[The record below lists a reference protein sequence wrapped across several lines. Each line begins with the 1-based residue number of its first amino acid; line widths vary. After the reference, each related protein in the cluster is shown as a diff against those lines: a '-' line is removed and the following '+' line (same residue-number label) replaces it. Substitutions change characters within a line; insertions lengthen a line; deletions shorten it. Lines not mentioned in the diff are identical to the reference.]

1 MININKLSYK
11 RICLLQGPM
20 GPFFYK
26 LAKYLKSRNNQVYK
40 INFNGG
46 DWLFYPNHSINFLS
60 SIKEWPSF
68 LENTL
73 NQLNIDII
81 ILFGDCRLMHL
92 IAREIA
98 HKKGIKII
106 VFEEGY
112 VRPNYITMEEFG
124 VNNYSSLPRNPD
136 FYLEQPLR
144 EIESPQ
150 NVTNRFFYGT
160 LWAILYYLSSALL
173 RRWFRHYK
181 HHRPL
186 NLLEIAPWIRSFW
199 RKGMYA
205 VKERGIHAEL
215 VSTLSGKYFLVPLQ
229 VHNDAQLFYHSQYNS
244 IEQFIREII
253 NSFATC
259 APLDTYLVI
268 KHHPMDRGYR
278 DYSNM
283 LQSLADSYKVNGR
296 LYYIHDRH
304 LPTLLKH
311 AKGVVLINSTVGLSA
326 LYHDVPL
333 KVCGRA
339 VYDMAGLTF
348 TGTLND
354 FWQQAQSSRSDRKL
368 FEHFYSYLI
377 HQTQLNCSF
386 Y

>member
-1 MININKLSYK
+1 
-11 RICLLQGPM
+11 
-20 GPFFYK
+20 
-26 LAKYLKSRNNQVYK
+26 
-40 INFNGG
+40 
-46 DWLFYPNHSINFLS
+46 
-60 SIKEWPSF
+60 
-68 LENTL
+68 
-73 NQLNIDII
+73 
-81 ILFGDCRLMHL
+81 
-92 IAREIA
+92 
-98 HKKGIKII
+98 
-106 VFEEGY
+106 
-112 VRPNYITMEEFG
+112 
-124 VNNYSSLPRNPD
+124 
-136 FYLEQPLR
+136 
-144 EIESPQ
+144 
-150 NVTNRFFYGT
+150 
-160 LWAILYYLSSALL
+160 
-173 RRWFRHYK
+173 
-181 HHRPL
+181 
-186 NLLEIAPWIRSFW
+186 
-199 RKGMYA
+199 
-205 VKERGIHAEL
+205 VKERGIHVEL

-244 IEQFIREII
+244 IEQFIREVI

-368 FEHFYSYLI
+368 FKHFYSYLI